1 MQRSQCPIHN
11 HCHIYLTNAVE
22 DTVVFKFSLK
32 FTLTVSFKMK
42 GGIGLRRK
50 YSLMIATYLTSICFV
65 IVYKTNKKHIM
76 KYQFY
81 TNASKNNQLLYDVI
95 SENLF
100 EIELIY
106 TIRVEYWN
114 FLILYGKYV
123 LRYESFLTI
132 FSLLTQQKEVAIIVK
147 YFTT

>member
-1 MQRSQCPIHN
+1 
-11 HCHIYLTNAVE
+11 
-22 DTVVFKFSLK
+22 
-32 FTLTVSFKMK
+32 
-42 GGIGLRRK
+42 
-50 YSLMIATYLTSICFV
+50 MIATNLTYICFV

-123 LRYESFLTI
+123 LRYESF
-132 FSLLTQQKEVAIIVK
+132 
-147 YFTT
+147 

>member
-76 KYQFY
+76 KYEFY

-100 EIELIY
+100 EIEF
-106 TIRVEYWN
+106 IRS
-114 FLILYGKYV
+114 
-123 LRYESFLTI
+123 ES
-132 FSLLTQQKEVAIIVK
+132 IIGT
-147 YFTT
+147 F

>member
-1 MQRSQCPIHN
+1 
-11 HCHIYLTNAVE
+11 
-22 DTVVFKFSLK
+22 
-32 FTLTVSFKMK
+32 
-42 GGIGLRRK
+42 
-50 YSLMIATYLTSICFV
+50 
-65 IVYKTNKKHIM
+65 M